1 MLALLLI
8 PALLGLALIID
19 TDSDDADSEAPP
31 QTDDPIESTAT
42 GETVTT
48 VIQPDAPD
56 FNGGPDADRVE
67 GTDGPNAISGGV
79 GSDFL
84 QGRGGDDTLDGNS
97 GNDTI
102 YAGDGDDVAEGGPG
116 NDRIFLGDGND
127 QSTPIDDTDADRG
140 NDFIRGGAGQD
151 GIIDLNGSDTIYG
164 DGGNDVIAA
173 FGSSANIPDAPA
185 TIDGGAGDD
194 ALFGDNGDVMTGGT
208 GEDIFSVIRPV
219 NTSPDTVVITDFDV
233 TQDTLA
239 LFVPEAD
246 SATET
251 VDLRFDAAE
260 NALRA
265 FWRGDE
271 VAVLNGLTTADIPSV
286 RISVFDAEDLA
297 RGLG

>member
-19 TDSDDADSEAPP
+19 TDSDDAETDAAP
-31 QTDDPIESTAT
+31 QTDDLVESTAT
-42 GETVTT
+42 GETLTT
-48 VIQPDAPD
+48 VIQPGAPD

-79 GSDFL
+79 GGDFL

-102 YAGDGDDVAEGGPG
+102 YAGDGDDSAVGGPG
-116 NDRIFLGDGND
+116 NDRIFLGDGD
-127 QSTPIDDTDADRG
+127 DESTPIDDPDADRG

-151 GIIDLNGSDTIYG
+151 GIIDLNGSDTIFG
-164 DGGNDVIAA
+164 DADSDVIAA
-173 FGSSANIPDAPA
+173 FGSANTPDAPD

-208 GEDIFSVIRPV
+208 GEDIFSIIRPI
-219 NTSPDTVVITDFDV
+219 NTTPETVVITDFDV
-233 TQDTLA
+233 VEDTLA

-251 VDLRFDAAE
+251 VDLRFDPTE

-271 VAVLNGLTTADIPSV
+271 VAVLNGLTTADIPDV
-286 RISVFDAEDLA
+286 RISVFDADDLA
-297 RGLG
+297 RGGF